1 MTANTELRPGLTLE
15 QEVEVTEAMSARHLG
30 SGSVGVLATPAMI
43 AQMEGV
49 SMRCVQPFLDDGQ
62 TTVGYIVNIRH
73 LAPTAIGG
81 SVRTRATV
89 TALEGR
95 KIRFAVECRAGDKV
109 VGEGEHVRA
118 IIDSDAF
125 LQASAGREK

>member
-1 MTANTELRPGLTLE
+1 
-15 QEVEVTEAMSARHLG
+15 MSARHLG
-30 SGSVGVLATPAMI
+30 SGNVGVLATPAMI

-49 SMRCVQPFLDDGQ
+49 SMRCVQPYLGEGQ

-73 LAPTAIGG
+73 LAPTPIGS
-81 SVRTRATV
+81 SVMTRSVV

-95 KIRFAVECRAGDKV
+95 KIRFAVECREGEKV

-118 IIDSDAF
+118 IIDGDAF
-125 LQASAGREK
+125 LLASAGREK